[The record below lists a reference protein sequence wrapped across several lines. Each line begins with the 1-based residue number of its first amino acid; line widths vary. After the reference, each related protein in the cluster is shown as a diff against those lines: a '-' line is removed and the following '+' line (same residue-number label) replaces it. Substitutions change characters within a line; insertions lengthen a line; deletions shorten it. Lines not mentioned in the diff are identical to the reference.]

1 MKNSIKQNKAITLI
15 ALVITII
22 VLLILAGV
30 TISTL
35 TGDNGLLQKVN
46 EAKIATEEAKLEEE
60 VQLAL
65 AEYDVDKHTN
75 PQANLENNLKSIFE
89 RMHGTGNII
98 VSKSG
103 KNYKVSVKNSRTTY
117 RVRHTGE
124 VEKYEEMDPTNVYAK
139 LDESGI
145 LHLRATELEGYNSY
159 SKSNSLGAENQGLV
173 LKVVIEEPIAPQNM
187 NDMFKDYSNLEK
199 IEKIYNL
206 HTENVTNMQYMFY
219 GCNNLTELDVSRFDT
234 SKVTNM
240 AGTFMYCNSVTKLDI
255 NGFDTSSTTNM
266 SCLFYEC
273 NLVESLEVKNF
284 DTKNVTKM
292 DCMFHGCNNLLN
304 LDLSKFDTA
313 KVNNMGWMFSS
324 CSKLE
329 KLVLGNKFLIN
340 ENTNY
345 ADMFRNINNN
355 VKIITIKDIADKLKV
370 IHTRF
375 KDNNFEIIN

>member
-1 MKNSIKQNKAITLI
+1 
-15 ALVITII
+15 
-22 VLLILAGV
+22 
-30 TISTL
+30 
-35 TGDNGLLQKVN
+35 
-46 EAKIATEEAKLEEE
+46 
-60 VQLAL
+60 
-65 AEYDVDKHTN
+65 
-75 PQANLENNLKSIFE
+75 
-89 RMHGTGNII
+89 
-98 VSKSG
+98 
-103 KNYKVSVKNSRTTY
+103 
-117 RVRHTGE
+117 
-124 VEKYEEMDPTNVYAK
+124 MDPTNVYAK